1 MKMKKKI
8 KKADTRKILGVI
20 LILIGVFTAVWNLDR
35 TVWTTSI
42 DENWEHYKYYRGIE
56 IEVWMPL
63 GIVYGTSIDD
73 EWTVSVSCSELEGLI
88 DDWLGPEDDEG
99 YWEHDSIYRE
109 IEILR
114 WMPGATYYS
123 ATFDD
128 EWHIEELLTDLEGL
142 IDDWLDNPPQ
152 SGLEGRWWVNDV
164 EITTDPDQRIIL
176 NTATMKF
183 KFEPTTG
190 RVSSVTVS
198 WIGTETG
205 SRTLTKDLLSNK
217 WRRTLY
223 LSEGSY
229 TVTLHA
235 EGADGEL
242 SLSLIGSSSST
253 AKPYVFNLITGG
265 LVIIGLFLIV
275 GSLKKTKKE
284 KTRNTRRK

>member
-1 MKMKKKI
+1 MKQKN
-8 KKADTRKILGVI
+8 KKADTQKILGVV
-20 LILIGVFTAVWNLDR
+20 LILIGVFAAVGSLDR
-35 TVWTTSI
+35 TVWTASI
-42 DENWEHYKYYRGIE
+42 DEYWKHYKYYRGIE

-88 DDWLGPEDDEG
+88 DDWLGPKDDGG

-109 IEILR
+109 IEISR
-114 WMPGATYYS
+114 WMPGAIYYS

-142 IDDWLDNPPQ
+142 IDGWLDNPSE
-152 SGLEGRWWVNDV
+152 SGLEGRWWVNNV

-176 NTATMKF
+176 DTATMKF
-183 KFEPTTG
+183 KFEPTMG

-198 WIGTETG
+198 WTGAETG
-205 SRTLTKDLLSNK
+205 ARTLTKDLFSNK
-217 WRRTLY
+217 WRRTVY

-229 TVTLHA
+229 TVTLYA

-242 SLSLIGSSSST
+242 TLSLIGSSSSM
-253 AKPYVFNLITGG
+253 AKPSSFLLIMGG
-265 LVIIGLFLIV
+265 LVIIGVYLIV
-275 GSLKKTKKE
+275 GSLKKTKKQ
-284 KTRNTRRK
+284 KSRKTRRK